1 MIDSV
6 GVKWSDLKPRLN
18 QNYDWDAAV
27 TRGLGKNILLEE
39 AIADGSIFVAQY
51 PVFDN
56 LVTVPDITEP
66 RPTRKMWPAMS
77 PIALFASRPG
87 ENGAPAQL
95 RPVAIQLDYTPGE
108 I

>member
-1 MIDSV
+1 M
-6 GVKWSDLKPRLN
+6 N

-27 TRGLGKNILLEE
+27 TRSLGKNILLEE

-51 PVFDN
+51 TVFDN
-56 LVTVPDITEP
+56 LVTVPDITEH

-77 PIALFASRPG
+77 PIALFVSRPG
-87 ENGAPAQL
+87 KSGAPAQL
-95 RPVAIQLDYTPGE
+95 RPVAIQLDYTPGK

>member
-1 MIDSV
+1 M
-6 GVKWSDLKPRLN
+6 N
-18 QNYDWDAAV
+18 QSYSWDAAV
-27 TRGLGKNILLEE
+27 TRSLGKNVLLEE

-56 LVTVPDITEP
+56 LVTVPDITDP

-77 PIALFASRPG
+77 PIALFTSGPG

-95 RPVAIQLDYTPGE
+95 RPVAIQLDYTPGK